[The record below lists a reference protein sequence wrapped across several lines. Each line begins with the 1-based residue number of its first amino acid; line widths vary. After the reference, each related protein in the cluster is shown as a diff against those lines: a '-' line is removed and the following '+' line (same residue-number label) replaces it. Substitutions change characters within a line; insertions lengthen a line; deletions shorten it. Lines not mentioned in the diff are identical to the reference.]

1 MRNGP
6 DGLFWEIHLALRGAR
21 PRLCRASARGVLL
34 SVRAMHS
41 PAFLS
46 TPCIGFNADF
56 LATGD
61 GEFGHA
67 AD

>member
-1 MRNGP
+1 
-6 DGLFWEIHLALRGAR
+6 
-21 PRLCRASARGVLL
+21 
-34 SVRAMHS
+34 MHS